1 MVRNRYTALST
12 PAAIAAAVGVLFLTA
27 MIGVTIWGL
36 NVVAEIP
43 ELREDHA
50 AAETTLLFDANGE
63 ILGRLFVQNRV
74 WMAFSDIPDVVAN
87 AFIAVEDRS
96 FRRHRGVDLRGVG
109 RAFVQNI
116 LHGRIVEG
124 GSTITQQL
132 ARHLFLGRE
141 QTLARKVQEVY
152 LARRIEQSHSKAE
165 ILERYLNE
173 IYLGSGTYG
182 VEAAS
187 QLYFGKSVS
196 DVGLAEAALLAALPR
211 SPEFYSPVNNPV
223 GARSRR
229 DLVLDLMVE
238 QGYATP
244 DAAVEAAAT
253 AVPTPSART
262 VSALGE
268 GRAHHFIKHVR
279 DALIDEYGSEKVFTG
294 GLRVYTTLDRDKQIE
309 AEDAIDDAFDGGSIP
324 DIEVEEIDGRPT
336 EQPQAAL
343 VSLDTA
349 TGEILAMVGGRST
362 DSFNRA
368 TQATRQ
374 PGSAFKPFVYA
385 TAIMDGRYP
394 GTVVADAPL
403 VESIDDRTVAWPR
416 NYDNVY
422 RGPVTYREALAM
434 SINTAAVRVI
444 DEVGVERVAD
454 HVRRYGFS
462 TLTERDGREH
472 HRAFALGGLEHGVTP
487 LELTAAYGV
496 FIDGTRGPNPFAIRK
511 VETADGE
518 VLYRHDKVEAG
529 AETDAEPKNH
539 NDINDNETTGSKVLP
554 EAVAYIMD
562 DMLAHVVTDGT
573 GWRAAVGGHRVAGKT
588 GTSDRNVDAW
598 FVGYTGDLVTTV
610 WFGEDDGTPMRYVY
624 AGDGVYEHTDDLRE
638 FDFRIDSIHSSIVW
652 RRYMESIA
660 VEESDRDE
668 PPAEIIEVEIDPITG
683 LAASEHAPV
692 VVTEIMVDPDAGV
705 IKLPSPIPDEPTI
718 LGPGFHAMLGGEAWS
733 ESGHL
738 RTEEFWAPIRSEEI
752 DTSTGLLPTRW
763 TVFRHEVRFIE
774 RSRYKLG
781 PAEYA
786 VRNAETLDGEP
797 FEGVYRVDENTPVY
811 ELFPSTGLPRDPER
825 PAYWTVPAFPC
836 LAACCR
842 PPFTI
847 DRSVVRPNWCITET
861 ANTDR

>member
-1 MVRNRYTALST
+1 MVRNRYAVLST
-12 PAAIAAAVGVLFLTA
+12 PAAIAAAVGVLFVTA
-27 MIGVTIWGL
+27 AIGVTVWGL

-43 ELREDHA
+43 EFRDDHA
-50 AAETTLLFDANGE
+50 AAETTLLYDAEDGV
-63 ILGRLFVQNRV
+63 LGRLFVQDRV
-74 WMAFSDIPDVVAN
+74 WKAFDDIPEIVAN
-87 AFIAVEDRS
+87 AFIAVEDRN
-96 FRRHRGVDLRGVG
+96 FRRHRGVDLRGIG

-116 LHGRIVEG
+116 LHSRIVEG

-173 IYLGSGTYG
+173 IYLGSGAYG

-196 DVGLAEAALLAALPR
+196 EVGLAEAALLAALPR

-229 DLVLDLMVE
+229 DLVLGLMAE

-244 DAAVEAAAT
+244 DAAAEAAES
-253 AVPTPSART
+253 AVPTPSPRT

-268 GRAHHFIKHVR
+268 DRAHHFIKHVR

-294 GLRVYTTLDRDKQIE
+294 GLRVYTTLDPDKQTE
-309 AEDAIDDAFDGGSIP
+309 AENAIDDAFTRAVIP

-343 VSLDTA
+343 VSLNA
-349 TGEILAMVGGRST
+349 KTGEILAMVGGRST

-385 TAIMDGRYP
+385 TAIMNGRYP

-403 VESIDDRTVAWPR
+403 VESIDDRAVAWPR

-444 DEVGVERVAD
+444 DETGVERVAE
-454 HVRRYGFS
+454 HLLRYGFS

-472 HRAFALGGLEHGVTP
+472 HLALALGGVERGVTP
-487 LELTAAYGV
+487 LEMTAAYGV
-496 FIDGTRGPNPFAIRK
+496 FIDGKRGPEPFAIRK

-518 VLYRHDKVEAG
+518 VLYRH
-529 AETDAEPKNH
+529 
-539 NDINDNETTGSKVLP
+539 NDNDNDNDNDDNDNDDTADPRILP

-562 DMLAHVVTDGT
+562 DMLAHAVTDGT
-573 GWRAAVGGHRVAGKT
+573 GWRAALEGHRVAGKT

-624 AGDGVYEHTDDLRE
+624 TDDGYEHTDDLLE
-638 FDFRIDSIHSSIVW
+638 FDFRVDSIHSSIVW
-652 RRYMESIA
+652 GRYMESIT
-660 VEESDRDE
+660 VEESDRIE
-668 PPAEIIEVEIDPITG
+668 RPAEIIEVEIDPVTG

-692 VVTEIMVDPDAGV
+692 VVPEIMVDPDAGV
-705 IKLPSPIPDEPTI
+705 IKLPSPIPDEPSI
-718 LGPGFHAMLGGEAWS
+718 LEPGFETMLDGEAWS
-733 ESGHL
+733 ESEPL
-738 RTEEFWAPIRSEEI
+738 RTEEFWAPIRSSEI
-752 DTSTGLLPTRW
+752 DASTGLLATRW
-763 TVFRHEVRFIE
+763 TVFRHEARFIE
-774 RSRYKLG
+774 GSRYKLG
-781 PAEYA
+781 PAEYT
-786 VRNAETLDGEP
+786 VHNAKTPDDEP

-811 ELFPSTGLPRDPER
+811 KLDPSTGLPRDPEG
-825 PAYWTVPAFPC
+825 PAYRTVPAFPC
-836 LAACCR
+836 LAHCCR
-842 PPFTI
+842 PPFPI
-847 DRSVVRPNWCITET
+847 DRSVVRPNWCITDT
-861 ANTDR
+861 ANTDH